1 MHYLLFCVELGTFQ
15 QMFRAALW
23 ALKGSFAW
31 TITGITITSLN
42 RSDIDELNG
51 AASVYRDNQEWWI
64 EMKETKIYVQ

>member
-1 MHYLLFCVELGTFQ
+1 MHYLLFCVDLGTFQ
-15 QMFRAALW
+15 QMLLAALW

-51 AASVYRDNQEWWI
+51 AAGVYRDNQEWWI